1 MFKRK
6 ILDENG
12 KVIKKKGL
20 KIGIAFGDGGNDI
33 DMLLAVKN
41 SVVMGHHSPLLDGK
55 GDFVTDTV
63 KNEGIYKALLHYQ
76 LLEE

>member
-20 KIGIAFGDGGNDI
+20 KIGIAFGGGGTRG
-33 DMLLAVKN
+33 V
-41 SVVMGHHSPLLDGK
+41 GHLGVL
-55 GDFVTDTV
+55 
-63 KNEGIYKALLHYQ
+63 KALTLVF
-76 LLEE
+76 

>member
-1 MFKRK
+1 
-6 ILDENG
+6 
-12 KVIKKKGL
+12 
-20 KIGIAFGDGGNDI
+20 
-33 DMLLAVKN
+33 MLLAVKN